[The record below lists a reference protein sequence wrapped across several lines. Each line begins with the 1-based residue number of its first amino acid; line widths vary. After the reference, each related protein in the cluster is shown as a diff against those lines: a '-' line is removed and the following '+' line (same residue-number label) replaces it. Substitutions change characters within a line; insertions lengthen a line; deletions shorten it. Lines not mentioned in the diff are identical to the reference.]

1 MNYKFNI
8 ENLEL
13 NGNTFRMN
21 LKGFDFECNV
31 ADQTVTEFGNV
42 ITKIAESERW
52 SKYDRLEA
60 SNKDNELDDLKKCLV
75 SLLHAILSDTDDSGN
90 DEAKPAEGE
99 AEKQPETTAEPEQ
112 PTDKTEE

>member
-31 ADQTVTEFGNV
+31 ADQTVTELGNTIV
-42 ITKIAESERW
+42 KIAETER
-52 SKYDRLEA
+52 DTA
-60 SNKDNELDDLKKCLV
+60 IKDEELQGLKKCLV
-75 SLLHAILSDTDDSGN
+75 GLLHAILSDTDDSGN
-90 DEAKPAEGE
+90 DEAKPAEDE
-99 AEKQPETTAEPEQ
+99 AEKKPETVAEPEK